1 MNNKEFR
8 CNCVEM
14 TRAIKDKIDAKFA
27 RMNGDEIVEYL
38 RKTHLEFNKS
48 RPPRNTLNVD
58 GSDIL
63 LRSN

>member
-27 RMNGDEIVEYL
+27 CMNGDEIVEYL

-48 RPPRNTLNVD
+48 FPPHKTCDLAFAV
-58 GSDIL
+58 
-63 LRSN
+63 